1 MRKSHS
7 VRNYSRSSSTIIP
20 VDDLG
25 VLREDESTEDTLRRQ
40 LLEKDR
46 ENDKLH
52 SQIDMLQAQLS
63 QRPPLENVLE
73 LEKEYKSLEILLQGT
88 QRENERCMA
97 DMERFVSDLPES
109 PRV

>member
-7 VRNYSRSSSTIIP
+7 VRNYSRTGSSNITMNA
-20 VDDLG
+20 DELG
-25 VLREDESTEDTLRRQ
+25 MVREDESAEDALRRQ

-46 ENDKLH
+46 ENDRLRT
-52 SQIDMLQAQLS
+52 QIDQLQAQLS
-63 QRPPLENVLE
+63 QRPPLETIME

-97 DMERFVSDLPES
+97 DLER
-109 PRV
+109 